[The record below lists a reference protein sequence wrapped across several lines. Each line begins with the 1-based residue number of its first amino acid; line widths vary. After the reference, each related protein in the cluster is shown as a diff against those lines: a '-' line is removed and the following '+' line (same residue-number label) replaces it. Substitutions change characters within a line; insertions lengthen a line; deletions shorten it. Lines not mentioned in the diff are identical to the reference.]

1 MTLTVTE
8 LTKQFPGATEP
19 TLHRVTFEVPAGS
32 LTCLLG
38 PSGAGKTTLLH
49 LIAGLLDADHGTI
62 HLDGT
67 PLDDLPT
74 HRRPLTLLMQQPR
87 LLAHLDVTD
96 NVAFGL
102 RVRGVGRRERRL
114 RSREILRTVGIGQL
128 ADRNVHHLSGGEQ
141 QRVALARALVIEP
154 RILLADEPFAS
165 VDIATRRNL
174 QVLLRRLQA
183 ELGTTVLLVTHDL
196 AEADRIATH
205 QLLLDTCQVDV
216 RTAPAPRES
225 DPTTRRDAEDR
236 HTVTSAPITPTTPAA
251 PSTSSGAPGDA
262 STGARAVGA

>member
-8 LTKQFPGATEP
+8 LTKQFPGAAEP
-19 TLHRVTFEVPAGS
+19 TLDGVTFEVPAGS

-49 LIAGLLDADHGTI
+49 LIAGLLDADHGAI
-62 HLDGT
+62 HLDGA
-67 PLDDLPT
+67 PLDGLPA

-87 LLAHLDVTD
+87 LLAHLDVAD

-114 RSREILRTVGIGQL
+114 RSREILRTVGIGHL

-205 QLLLDTCQVDV
+205 QLLLDMCNVDV
-216 RTAPAPRES
+216 RLAPARHEPG
-225 DPTTRRDAEDR
+225 PTTGRDTADD
-236 HTVTSAPITPTTPAA
+236 HTTTSTPTTTTA
-251 PSTSSGAPGDA
+251 PSHTRSVSSI
-262 STGARAVGA
+262 